1 MKKQKKKRTAI
12 RTSSDLKYKVSPTYG
27 VVSALIKK
35 KKVNACNSKNSLSLS
50 PPYYCFLK

>member
-1 MKKQKKKRTAI
+1 MKKQKKKTAI

-35 KKVNACNSKNSLSLS
+35 KSK
-50 PPYYCFLK
+50 CM